1 MQDMQAAYILV
12 ASDPIDLDDLCEHL
26 SADGLAVL
34 NTTKSNAGSVANVAR
49 QRLGIDDS
57 GETLN
62 HLSVEVPGEGWWHF
76 LCYSA
81 ASPVS
86 ATRAEPLIVDAVRIW
101 LAKGSPAYFVTR
113 IPPYALSD
121 LLSFGKATQLAI
133 A

>member
-1 MQDMQAAYILV
+1 MQDLQTAYILV

-26 SADGLAVL
+26 NTDGLAVL
-34 NTTKSNAGSVANVAR
+34 NTTKSNADSIANAAR

-57 GETLN
+57 GGDVN

-86 ATRAEPLIVDAVRIW
+86 ASQAKPLIVDAVRIW

-121 LLSFGKATQLAI
+121 VLSFGEAAQLMLA
-133 A
+133 